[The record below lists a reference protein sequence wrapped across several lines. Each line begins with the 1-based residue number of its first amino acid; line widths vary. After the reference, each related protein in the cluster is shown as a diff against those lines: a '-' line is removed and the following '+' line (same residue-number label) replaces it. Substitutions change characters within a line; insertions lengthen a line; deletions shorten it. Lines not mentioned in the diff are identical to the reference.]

1 MRAQLQYRLPQ
12 TPELLTICLTIV
24 CVSFSP
30 SSPFPVSRCLYLSW
44 TLRCRR
50 ISGGGVLA
58 FDVPITC
65 REHGDRRLPAAG
77 RAKPRQLG
85 APPDGTGKKN
95 GGIPPCNEPPAPC
108 VGAAGSGCAKPPG
121 LPVPSLPSSAGV
133 PRPVGGPAP
142 GGEALSGEEWKESR
156 GARRGV
162 CQGMRH
168 RGVRR
173 GWRSPGLVAL
183 PCNQPRR
190 HGSRQYRL
198 CFLSLSNAKP

>member
-50 ISGGGVLA
+50 VSGGGVLA

-77 RAKPRQLG
+77 RAKPRQPG
-85 APPDGTGKKN
+85 APPHGTGKKKMGASHLAMN
-95 GGIPPCNEPPAPC
+95 HPPR
-108 VGAAGSGCAKPPG
+108 VSGLRGAAVQSHQVCPSRRSRAPRGSHG
-121 LPVPSLPSSAGV
+121 PS
-133 PRPVGGPAP
+133 
-142 GGEALSGEEWKESR
+142 
-156 GARRGV
+156 
-162 CQGMRH
+162 
-168 RGVRR
+168 GVRLR
-173 GWRSPGLVAL
+173 AEKPFLGRSGGKAAE
-183 PCNQPRR
+183 
-190 HGSRQYRL
+190 HGEVCAR
-198 CFLSLSNAKP
+198 A